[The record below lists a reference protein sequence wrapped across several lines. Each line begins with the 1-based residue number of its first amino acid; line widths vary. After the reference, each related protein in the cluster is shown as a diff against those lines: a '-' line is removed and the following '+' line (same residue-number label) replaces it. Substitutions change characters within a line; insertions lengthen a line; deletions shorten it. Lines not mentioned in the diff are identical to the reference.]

1 MDNLLYQNHA
11 NKLFRPLLLW
21 SCHFTNLIPPI
32 YYDYDS
38 VMIRWILDRFQNE
51 RNVMCYDAF
60 IFKIYCYESVFHRMK
75 IFFFFFPFE
84 ITKKIFYIIR
94 NKSVLSK
101 LCILLE
107 FIKWFKRFERLWKLI
122 FIKSTVTNYRQI
134 KILRFY
140 FFAQMKF
147 YKKKKK
153 KKKILDALRIKSL
166 CCSGKFNWNIG

>member
-21 SCHFTNLIPPI
+21 SCHFINLIPPI

-51 RNVMCYDAF
+51 RNMMCYDAF
-60 IFKIYCYESVFHRMK
+60 IFKIYCYESVSSYENLLL
-75 IFFFFFPFE
+75 FFPLE

-107 FIKWFKRFERLWKLI
+107 FIKWFKRFERLWKFI

-153 KKKILDALRIKSL
+153 KKILDALRIKSL

>member
-1 MDNLLYQNHA
+1 M
-11 NKLFRPLLLW
+11 K
-21 SCHFTNLIPPI
+21 
-32 YYDYDS
+32 
-38 VMIRWILDRFQNE
+38 

-107 FIKWFKRFERLWKLI
+107 FIKWFKRFERLWKFI